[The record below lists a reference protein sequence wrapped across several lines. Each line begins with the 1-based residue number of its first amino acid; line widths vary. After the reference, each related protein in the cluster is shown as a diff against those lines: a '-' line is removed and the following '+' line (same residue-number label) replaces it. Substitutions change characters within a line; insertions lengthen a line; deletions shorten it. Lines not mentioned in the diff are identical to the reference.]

1 LKNNQESDRAFATVP
16 IWQRILLYV
25 ILSALGALILYL
37 FFSFY
42 DGRGAGRVDAVI
54 IPLLDLASPEG
65 WGLIGFGVNL
75 IGFLVVDRY
84 ILRRE

>member
-1 LKNNQESDRAFATVP
+1 MWL
-16 IWQRILLYV
+16 RILLYV
-25 ILSALGALILYL
+25 ILSALGALVLYL

-42 DGRGAGRVDAVI
+42 DGRGAGSVDAI
-54 IPLLDLASPEG
+54 STPLLDLASPEG